1 MTAGDAVQE
10 LRRLAMSE
18 EPEKIESVPSREWMK
33 FIILA
38 VVLVGVIVVIM
49 VTRPFIFNHVVPVVM
64 GEGQLT
70 APMPVEEPEKNVE
83 EAYPITGDSPTL
95 GPENAYPAETTIPA
109 PAVEEA
115 YPTDNTPDV
124 EEAGKTTI
132 SHTVQHG
139 DTILNIAR
147 RYNVTVDAIVA
158 ANNISNP
165 NHIEVGTT
173 LLIPQP

>member
-1 MTAGDAVQE
+1 
-10 LRRLAMSE
+10 MSE
-18 EPEKIESVPSREWMK
+18 EPERTKSVPSREWLK

-38 VVLVGVIVVIM
+38 VILVGVIVVM
-49 VTRPFIFNHVVPVVM
+49 AVTRPFIFNHVVPVVM

-70 APMPVEEPEKNVE
+70 APMPAEEPEENVE
-83 EAYPITGDSPTL
+83 EAYPVEEVAPL
-95 GPENAYPAETTIPA
+95 

-115 YPTDNTPDV
+115 YPVENAAAV
-124 EEAGKTTI
+124 EEEMATAVSTI

-139 DTILNIAR
+139 DTMLNIAR

-165 NHIEVGTT
+165 NHIEVGMT

>member
-1 MTAGDAVQE
+1 
-10 LRRLAMSE
+10 MSE
-18 EPEKIESVPSREWMK
+18 EPEETKPAPSREWMK

-38 VVLVGVIVVIM
+38 VILIGVIFVM
-49 VTRPFIFNHVVPVVM
+49 ALTRPLIFNRIVPAVM

-70 APMPVEEPEKNVE
+70 APMPAEEPEETIQEAYPVENAAPLPVVE
-83 EAYPITGDSPTL
+83 EAYPVENDTG
-95 GPENAYPAETTIPA
+95 GE
-109 PAVEEA
+109 VEE
-115 YPTDNTPDV
+115 
-124 EEAGKTTI
+124 EAMATAVTTI

-147 RYNVTVDAIVA
+147 RYGVTVDTIVA